1 MISYNLVERLA
12 GVEINFSEKR
22 SEMTPISLSIVPEP
36 DESFHSVPEVNL
48 DSLNQHYPFFSL
60 YLQVIDIAREGF
72 DPSQGLLIFYCNTF
86 AAVKQN
92 THDFSRYKQFIGC

>member
-1 MISYNLVERLA
+1 MISVNLVERLA
-12 GVEINFSEKR
+12 GVEINFSEER

-60 YLQVIDIAREGF
+60 YLQVIDIAREGL
-72 DPSQGLLIFYCNTF
+72 DPSQGLLIFI
-86 AAVKQN
+86 AIHLPQ
-92 THDFSRYKQFIGC
+92 